1 MHVSTRRTLGVTGAL
16 ATAMIL
22 LVVAPRQRVGGRHRR
37 LGAQVHERGLRQP
50 RSHLTAR
57 HRRSHSGSGVA
68 MRIIITRG
76 VSQVPLS
83 AWGQRNAGNLLDVR
97 RSTTRGERDVGC
109 SQSCSKTWCDAPGR
123 LRRAETVGLC
133 MPRLHGTCETRC
145 ERLDG
150 PRAAHNPE
158 VGGSNPPP
166 ATTWNRDRGLRTVGG
181 LCAATCN
188 QICTQPDRM
197 APRDGSRRVANVE
210 RSRDGLARRQ
220 WSTWGSLAASGI
232 HLD

>member
-1 MHVSTRRTLGVTGAL
+1 MHASTRRTLGVVGVL

-22 LVVAPRQRVGGRHRR
+22 LVVAPRQRVGGRHRH

-109 SQSCSKTWCDAPGR
+109 SQSCSKTWCDALGR

-158 VGGSNPPP
+158 VGGSNPADDALAVVLLRAVPGTEP
-166 ATTWNRDRGLRTVGG
+166 MSRRSRWTSKSRGRPRAHREGLRRGQADTRSAPR
-181 LCAATCN
+181 CAA
-188 QICTQPDRM
+188 
-197 APRDGSRRVANVE
+197 G
-210 RSRDGLARRQ
+210 
-220 WSTWGSLAASGI
+220 
-232 HLD
+232 